1 MAVDATLECSKK
13 CSMFFTFLES
23 TLLYTV
29 SRRPWK
35 DLSVLTVSLSPT
47 LSLSSL
53 SPDHFVSFLTL
64 LCHSLSDALPVW
76 RKLANVVWCF
86 PHQGFKE
93 RMFFILARVLSQ
105 WHSWLPCSA
114 LPTYP
119 VAREARS
126 LRVQDYSRDV
136 VCEDNQE
143 TDFRHLNARVVQ
155 TKPFSLLL
163 LKQTKRKTMVIV
175 SLSEYKYRERIH
187 LV

>member
-1 MAVDATLECSKK
+1 MP
-13 CSMFFTFLES
+13 
-23 TLLYTV
+23 
-29 SRRPWK
+29 PW
-35 DLSVLTVSLSPT
+35 SVARSAQC
-47 LSLSSL
+47 SSL
-53 SPDHFVSFLTL
+53 FQRARYSTWCPEGRGKILQCSQYPCHRLSRCPRLAPIPSFHFLTL

-93 RMFFILARVLSQ
+93 RMFFILDRVLSQ

-114 LPTYP
+114 LPTCP

-126 LRVQDYSRDV
+126 LRVQAYSRDL

-143 TDFRHLNARVVQ
+143 TDFRRLNARVVQ

-175 SLSEYKYRERIH
+175 NLSEYKYRERIH
-187 LV
+187 LA